1 MVMAVQASRR
11 RWYVLGC
18 VGIGTFLS
26 SLNTSITN
34 TVLPTIE
41 RSLKVSLGQ
50 SEWIVLIYLLI
61 LTMSLVPIGR
71 LSDLWGHRLLFLLGF
86 ALFTCAAV
94 LCGLSENFLSLLLGR
109 ALLAFG
115 GAMILSVGPA
125 LITTTFPLEQRGRV
139 LGLQALMT
147 YIGLSLGPVLGG
159 YLAQIWGW
167 QSTFLVT
174 VPFGI
179 GGLLLGIWV
188 VPKIVV
194 ENRKIL
200 DLQGI
205 CLFVIAMA
213 AVTLLLNSN
222 AVTYYRVYVLLL
234 LLIVFGVAIW
244 AFIHVEREHTAPMID
259 LKLFQIRNFG
269 FGALGAALNYL
280 CFFLTLFIIPFYF
293 DRVLHFSAS
302 KVGMY
307 LTTTPLVMTVCAPIA
322 GALSDRTGPR
332 ALTMLGMLFSTISLV
347 LFGVMAHTGTHWLL
361 ILGLIFAGLG
371 TGTFAAPNNSA
382 ILGAAQRSQQGVASG
397 VLATFRYIGM
407 IAGITIGGSL
417 LDSIIRYFTYQGADA
432 RSAFLDAFSIVMWIG
447 VLFGILGLA
456 CTFAM
461 TKKAEMT
468 LHETK

>member
-1 MVMAVQASRR
+1 METTAQAFRR
-11 RWYVLGC
+11 RWYVLGT

-41 RSLKVSLGQ
+41 RSLNISLSQ

-61 LTMSLVPIGR
+61 LTLSLVPIGK

-86 ALFTCAAV
+86 ALFTAAAV
-94 LCGLSENFLSLLLGR
+94 LCGVSWNYFSLLLGR
-109 ALLAFG
+109 ALLALG

-125 LITTTFPLEQRGRV
+125 LLSLTFPLEQRGRV
-139 LGLQALMT
+139 LGMQALMT

-159 YLAQIWGW
+159 WLTQVWEW
-167 QSTFLVT
+167 QAAFLVT

-179 GGLLLGIWV
+179 GGLLLGLWA
-188 VPKIVV
+188 VPKIVA
-194 ENRKIL
+194 ENPKIL
-200 DLQGI
+200 DLKGI
-205 CLFVIAMA
+205 FLFVIGMA

-222 AVTYYRVYVLLL
+222 AITQYRSHVLSLL
-234 LLIVFGVAIW
+234 FIVFVGATL
-244 AFIHVEREHTAPMID
+244 AFIHVEREHASPMIN
-259 LKLFQIRNFG
+259 LNLFRIRNFR

-280 CFFLTLFIIPFYF
+280 CFFLTLFLIPYYF

-307 LTTTPLVMTVCAPIA
+307 LTITPLVMTVCAPIA
-322 GALSDRTGPR
+322 GAMSDRTGPR

-347 LFGVMAHTGTHWLL
+347 LFGMMVYAEALTYWLL

-382 ILGAAQRSQQGVASG
+382 ILGAAPRSQQGVASG

-407 IAGITIGGSL
+407 MAGITIGGSL
-417 LDSIIRYFTYQGADA
+417 FDLLTRYFTYQGADG
-432 RSAFLDAFSIVMWIG
+432 RSVFLNAFSIVMWVG
-447 VLFGILGLA
+447 VVFGILGLA

-461 TKKAEMT
+461 TK
-468 LHETK
+468 ETRNDFA